1 MDNLEKFLAFKAVGN
16 VDFNDRG
23 LEADFGSERLRIQLI
38 REDLI
43 RIKVSR
49 GGFFDELPTY
59 ALCVDPLDQQV
70 QFEASQNDKVA
81 TLTTSQIRI
90 ELHLNPFA
98 LNVYR
103 TDGSAVI
110 ETTSFKALN
119 DAFVITRKIAA
130 KDPIYG
136 LGEKTGKQNRR
147 GRDFNFWNTDVLN
160 PNASGEF
167 TRNYDPSNP
176 RADKTSTEFDPYYAS
191 IPFFYHQDAKTS
203 AMAGSWIDNSYRGH
217 YDFRD
222 KGEYSLRFEGGQ
234 YTEYVFAGPSMAK
247 ILEQYTW
254 LTGRTALPP
263 IWALGYH
270 QCRWQRYSQDDVLA
284 LAEKHKKLEIP
295 LDVLWLDID
304 YMDEYRVFTWNTEL
318 FPDAPGM
325 LQNLRDQGVR
335 VVTIIDPGVKL
346 DPGYSVHDDGIAKD
360 VFARTEGGGHY
371 VGQVWPGDTLFPD
384 FANEDARRWWGELNA
399 QHVQSGLAGIWN
411 DMNEPATGDIEPY
424 TMRFD
429 RGRESHLRRHNEYAT
444 LMAMGTVEGLQAAMP
459 ELRTFVLSRAGSPGI
474 QRYAAN
480 WMGDNCS
487 RWDHLWMSIPMGT
500 GFSISGQSFVG
511 ADIGGFAEDTNE
523 ELFLRWM
530 QCGAFTPFARN
541 HNQAGQVDQYVWSFS
556 KETLDASRRALQTRY
571 RLMPYIYSA
580 FVEASQ
586 TAAPIQRPVIFDY
599 QTDEKA
605 RELDTQYLFGSQLM
619 IAPVLEAGAKTR
631 DIYLPAGEWFDF
643 WTDKS
648 QTGGKSHKAKLS
660 RENIPVFVK
669 AGAVLPMWPEVPGST
684 HGYAP
689 KQIELHVYVPS
700 SDGEFTS
707 MLQEDDGLTTAA
719 NGGGFVRTQLSLI
732 RKGKKLT
739 LAGEVLGAGFAE
751 FARESFKVVLHGA
764 KTAKGET
771 ELVVANA
778 GESFKIEIAL
788 SA

>member
-1 MDNLEKFLAFKAVGN
+1 MDQLEKFLSFSSVSN
-16 VDFNDRG
+16 VSINDRG
-23 LEADFGSERLRIQLI
+23 LEADFGGERLRIQFI

-59 ALCVDPLDQQV
+59 ALCVDPLDQTV
-70 QFEASQNDKVA
+70 SFEAAETAKTV
-81 TLTTSQIRI
+81 TLTTTKIKV
-90 ELHLNPFA
+90 ELQLSPFA
-98 LNVYR
+98 INVYR
-103 TDGSAVI
+103 ADGSAVI

-119 DAFVITRKIAA
+119 DAFVLTRKIGA

-147 GRDFNFWNTDVLN
+147 GRDFTFWNTDVLN

-167 TRNYDPSNP
+167 TRNYDPANP

-191 IPFFYHQDAKTS
+191 IPFFYHQDAKTGE
-203 AMAGSWIDNSYRGH
+203 MAGSWVDNSYRGI
-217 YDFRD
+217 YDFT
-222 KGEYSLRFEGGQ
+222 GTSEYSIRFEGGQ
-234 YTEYVFAGPSMAK
+234 YTEYVFASPSMAT

-270 QCRWQRYSQDDVLA
+270 QSRWHRYSQADVLA
-284 LAEKHKKLEIP
+284 MAAKHRELEIP

-325 LQNLRDQGVR
+325 LKQLRDEGVR

-346 DPGYSVHDDGIAKD
+346 DPGYAVHDDGVAKD

-384 FANEDARRWWGELNA
+384 FANAEARRWWGELNA

-429 RGRESHLRRHNEYAT
+429 RGTESHLRRHNEYAT
-444 LMAMGTVEGLQAAMP
+444 LMAMGTVDGLKAAMP

-500 GFSISGQSFVG
+500 GFSIAGQSFVG
-511 ADIGGFAEDTNE
+511 ADLGGFAEDTNE

-530 QCGAFTPFARN
+530 QAGAFTPFARN

-556 KETLDASRRALQTRY
+556 KATLDASRQALQNRY

-605 RELDTQYLFGSQLM
+605 RDLDTQYLFGSKLM
-619 IAPVLEAGAKTR
+619 IAPVLEPGAKSI
-631 DIYLPAGEWFDF
+631 DVYLPAGEWFDF
-643 WTDKS
+643 YTDKS
-648 QTGGKSHKAKLS
+648 VAGSKTHKVKVTA
-660 RENIPVFVK
+660 ENIPVYAK
-669 AGAVLPMWPEVPGST
+669 AGSVIPMWAEVPAST
-684 HGYAP
+684 HDYAP

-700 SDGEFTS
+700 ADGEFTS

-719 NGGGFVRTQLSLI
+719 ETDGFIRTEFTLS
-732 RKGKKLT
+732 RKGKKLELKGAT
-739 LAGEVLGAGFAE
+739 SGAGFDE
-751 FARESFKVVLHGA
+751 FARESFKIVLHGA
-764 KTAKGET
+764 KTAKGES
-771 ELVVANA
+771 EVVLANS
-778 GESFKIEIAL
+778 GESFSVGIDL
-788 SA
+788 